1 MLIIFQNHCLV
12 IHTDVNYSYLLLSVW
27 SYRKTMVKLDKIGF
41 FSALLGGLFGVVAGI
56 LGFVDITIFT
66 PWYLGGN
73 GLLGWLIDP
82 TFTSII
88 WPIIF
93 IALCGIAL
101 IIGATKSF
109 FGILEFDLIIWGIIL
124 VIIGALVWGIAGWLI
139 LLGGILVI
147 VAKFLD

>member
-1 MLIIFQNHCLV
+1 
-12 IHTDVNYSYLLLSVW
+12 
-27 SYRKTMVKLDKIGF
+27 MVKLDKIGF
-41 FSALLGGLFGVVAGI
+41 LSALLGGLLGVVAGI
-56 LGFVDITIFT
+56 LSFVNVTIFAD
-66 PWYLGGN
+66 WYLAGN
-73 GLLGWLIDP
+73 GLLGWIIG
-82 TFTSII
+82 SVNII

-93 IALCGIAL
+93 IALSAIAL

-139 LLGGILVI
+139 LVGGILVI

>member
-1 MLIIFQNHCLV
+1 MLITFLNYYHI
-12 IHTDVNYSYLLLSVW
+12 IHTDVNYSYLLLSIW

-56 LGFVDITIFT
+56 LSFVNITIFEK
-66 PWYLGGN
+66 WYLGGN
-73 GLLGWLIDP
+73 GLLGWIIDP
-82 TFTSII
+82 TGQSII

-93 IALCGIAL
+93 IALSAIAL

-109 FGILEFDLIIWGIIL
+109 FGILEFNLIIWGIIL
-124 VIIGALVWGIAGWLI
+124 VIIGALVFGIAGWLI

-147 VAKFLD
+147 IAKFLD

>member
-1 MLIIFQNHCLV
+1 
-12 IHTDVNYSYLLLSVW
+12 
-27 SYRKTMVKLDKIGF
+27 MVKLDKIGF

-56 LGFVDITIFT
+56 LSFVNITIFEK
-66 PWYLGGN
+66 WYLSGN
-73 GLLGWLIDP
+73 GLLGWIIDP
-82 TFTSII
+82 TGQSII

-93 IALCGIAL
+93 IALSAIAL

-109 FGILEFDLIIWGIIL
+109 LGILEFDLIIWGIIL

-147 VAKFLD
+147 IAKFLD

>member
-1 MLIIFQNHCLV
+1 
-12 IHTDVNYSYLLLSVW
+12 
-27 SYRKTMVKLDKIGF
+27 MVKLDKIGF

-56 LGFVDITIFT
+56 LGFVGVNLFAD
-66 PWYLGGN
+66 WYLGGI
-73 GLLGWLIDP
+73 GLLGWLLDP
-82 TFTSII
+82 IGLL

-93 IALCGIAL
+93 IVLCAIAL

-109 FGILEFDLIIWGIIL
+109 FGILEFNLIIWGIIL

-147 VAKFLD
+147 IAKFLD

>member
-1 MLIIFQNHCLV
+1 
-12 IHTDVNYSYLLLSVW
+12 
-27 SYRKTMVKLDKIGF
+27 MVKLDKIGF
-41 FSALLGGLFGVVAGI
+41 LSALVGGLLGVVAGI
-56 LGFVDITIFT
+56 LSFLDITIFA

-73 GLLGWLIDP
+73 GLLGWIIDP
-82 TFTSII
+82 TGLSII

-93 IALCGIAL
+93 IALSAVAL

-139 LLGGILVI
+139 LVGGILVI